1 LQDILPHLGQDT
13 DVCMSFLISA
23 LVPQLGSD
31 NILHRKT
38 TVHIL
43 QIYLKFSNDVQ
54 VVLR

>member
-23 LVPQLGSD
+23 LVPQLGSE